1 MGTTVNHSPRP
12 MAREKCTGSYVCQ
25 YHNTT
30 PAHDTDARTVPHAK
44 GAIIKLKDRAGQGRA
59 SCPLIMFLEEWVVI
73 SLGMARGLM
82 GLYV

>member
-1 MGTTVNHSPRP
+1 
-12 MAREKCTGSYVCQ
+12 MAREDCIGSCVYQ

-30 PAHDTDARTVPHAK
+30 PARDTDARTVPHAK
-44 GAIIKLKDRAGQGRA
+44 GAVIKVKSRAGQGRA
-59 SCPLIMFLEEWVVI
+59 SCPLIMFLEEWIVI